1 MELSLL
7 KDRLKNIS
15 RDMTYETDKFEN
27 RKINLGGS
35 YEERRRFAMELY
47 AEENAPVRTSPQ
59 DSIKRTDMLPDQ
71 CFLEFTIGFEMYF
84 RKFEEDMAEVSCV
97 RRRALVLFKQIMS
110 LSAPDST
117 ILYLVYVRNMDMDS
131 ICRMM
136 YMSRATFYR
145 RKNSA
150 LLQLKKLI
158 ETQEKKEE

>member
-1 MELSLL
+1 
-7 KDRLKNIS
+7 
-15 RDMTYETDKFEN
+15 MTYETEKFEN

-84 RKFEEDMAEVSCV
+84 RKFEEDMAKVSCV

>member
-15 RDMTYETDKFEN
+15 RDMTYETEKYAN
-27 RKINLGGS
+27 RKISLGSS
-35 YEERRRFAMELY
+35 YEDRRRFAMELY
-47 AEENAPVRTSPQ
+47 AEENAPVRTTPP

-71 CFLEFTIGFEMYF
+71 NFLEFTIGFELYF
-84 RKFEEDMAEVSCV
+84 RQFEEDMAEVSIV
-97 RRRALVLFKQIMS
+97 RRNALILFKQIMT
-110 LSAPDST
+110 LSSPDST
-117 ILYLVYVRNMDMDS
+117 ILYLIYVRSLDTQS
-131 ICRMM
+131 ICKMM

-158 ETQEKKEE
+158 ESQDKKEE